1 VTAVKLGVLGLQG
14 AVSEHLESLN
24 KVFKELNVQGE
35 AVIVKKQ
42 NQLDGLKGL
51 IIPGGESTVIGRLA
65 NLTGLINKIREIA
78 LAGFPLFGTCAG
90 MIFLAKEVYDAKIG
104 KTEQPVL
111 NLMDIRVIRN
121 IFGRQRESFEADIEI
136 PFLGQKPYRAVFIRA
151 PAVDKLLSSQ
161 VEVLAKYEDKIVAVR
176 QRNMLATAFHPELTE
191 DLRFHKKFVELALN
205 RG

>member
-151 PAVDKLLSSQ
+151 PGVDKLLRSQ
-161 VEVLAKYEDKIVAVR
+161 VEVLAK
-176 QRNMLATAFHPELTE
+176 
-191 DLRFHKKFVELALN
+191 
-205 RG
+205 